1 MDEREKKKEA
11 AARAKEEAMKRLAER
26 NKQKEQALDN
36 QEDIKVKALQNQTPE
51 EVAKAKAAAAAKA
64 KAAALAK
71 QKAKAAA
78 EANGSATD
86 EEKRKAKEKA
96 VAAAK
101 AKAAALAKQKAKAEA
116 ESSGSA
122 TTDEEKRIAK
132 EKAVAAAKAKA
143 AALAKQKESKSIET
157 EEEQQPAPNQPLL
170 DKHVKKI
177 EETLGK
183 DVLVQAYIN
192 RLSKNVPT
200 LVAKKESYFKI
211 AEFLKNKAS
220 FNYLSELHGTDFITH
235 MEVYV
240 YLYSHSTNQSI
251 VLKTKL
257 DREES
262 SLPSLVPL
270 WEGANWPECEAY
282 DLLGIQFENHPDL
295 KRILLGEDW
304 VGHPLRKDYEPFDV
318 EV

>member
-1 MDEREKKKEA
+1 
-11 AARAKEEAMKRLAER
+11 MKRLAER
-26 NKQKEQALDN
+26 NKQKEQASDV
-36 QEDIKVKALQNQTPE
+36 QKDIKVKALQNQTPE

-71 QKAKAAA
+71 QKEKAAGEANGLATDEEKRKAKEKAAVAAKAKAAA
-78 EANGSATD
+78 LAKQKEKAAGEANSSATD

-101 AKAAALAKQKAKAEA
+101 AKAAALAKQKE
-116 ESSGSA
+116 
-122 TTDEEKRIAK
+122 R
-132 EKAVAAAKAKA
+132 
-143 AALAKQKESKSIET
+143 KSTET
-157 EEEQQPAPNQPLL
+157 EEEEKLPAPNQSVL
-170 DKHVKKI
+170 DEYVKNI
-177 EETLGK
+177 VDTLGK
-183 DVLVQAYIN
+183 DVLEETYIN

-200 LVAKKESYFKI
+200 LVAKREYYFKL
-211 AEFLKNKAS
+211 AEFLKNNLS

-240 YLYSHSTNQSI
+240 YLYSHSINQSI

-262 SLPSLVPL
+262 SIHSLVPL